1 MLKTKS
7 SGDCLPGF
15 PNKKCQLCKEPC
27 DELFIY
33 SLGSIMFVIYIVSK
47 KNNVFHFPLGAY
59 VKVKS
64 SDSKDDPHHIW
75 FQLVEQILRT
85 RFFKFYIIRNFHGS

>member
-27 DELFIY
+27 EDY
-33 SLGSIMFVIYIVSK
+33 SYTVWDQSCL
-47 KNNVFHFPLGAY
+47 
-59 VKVKS
+59 
-64 SDSKDDPHHIW
+64 
-75 FQLVEQILRT
+75 
-85 RFFKFYIIRNFHGS
+85 